1 MIEDIEA
8 HLIEDFEGDSRTSIR
23 SYTVYFMFEAMEL
36 ISLRK
41 SAKYRITYLGS
52 Y

>member
-8 HLIEDFEGDSRTSIR
+8 HLIDDLEGESRTSIS
-23 SYTVYFMFEAMEL
+23 SYTVYLIFEVIEL
-36 ISLRK
+36 ISFRK

>member
-8 HLIEDFEGDSRTSIR
+8 HLIDDFEGDNRTSMR
-23 SYTVYFMFEAMEL
+23 SYTVYLIFEVIEL